1 MQKRLGCVLH
11 RFVHISLVEI
21 VRRQICF
28 KIIAIWKHSERKGTF
43 YHLRS
48 LYYWSIFSILLK
60 NRVFKQTIH
69 LSLQDISLPCFTIIF
84 PIINPYCI
92 ILDQN
97 TRRETFGFGCHQNV
111 QFISKLAVIQWFSQ
125 TILSSQ
131 TIHYSFRFLSLPN
144 PTPSNLLHIPP
155 FIPLIFFLST
165 IKWQNS
171 SIVIPT

>member
-1 MQKRLGCVLH
+1 MFKNHYFLETLRKERYVL
-11 RFVHISLVEI
+11 S
-21 VRRQICF
+21 
-28 KIIAIWKHSERKGTF
+28 
-43 YHLRS
+43 LRS
-48 LYYWSIFSILLK
+48 LYYWSIFSISVK
-60 NRVFKQTIH
+60 NREIKRAFH
-69 LSLQDISLPCFTIIF
+69 LSLKAISILCSTIIF
-84 PIINPYCI
+84 PIINPSCI
-92 ILDQN
+92 ILAQN
-97 TRRETFGFGCHQNV
+97 IRSGTNDSGCHQNV
-111 QFISKLAVIQWFSQ
+111 QFVSKLVVIQWFSQ